1 MIFPCET
8 VSKRILPIFR
18 ALMARKLVDRYGLT
32 QVKAAAILGV
42 SQPSINHYLT
52 SKRGRLESLEEME
65 ALERLTDE
73 LAEKVAKGL
82 IDREAIVKGFCK
94 FCKRMQDSKRLN
106 EA

>member
-8 VSKRILPIFR
+8 VSRRILPVFR

-52 SKRGRLESLEEME
+52 SKRGRMESLEEME

-94 FCKRMQDSKRLN
+94 FCRRIRESPQVN